1 MYKRWPKAAITT
13 IVLLI
18 FENIVFVYLMSNH
31 YQFKA
36 GPLAIEDYY
45 MFSYIFNKPYTKQ
58 YCQGLG
64 ILLAFCYYEILKY
77 RKLSSDEDKKL
88 QFPKL
93 HWFHQRPN
101 LSIFINLLSITLLGF
116 SLASGFEAN
125 EDPYQW
131 DQWLNNLYWAV
142 NRTLFVLGAV
152 MILFTMFIG
161 HFNNGL
167 RTLKNTYFRAFAKLT
182 FMCAIISPVIVNLI
196 YCGREDA
203 IYLSNPTAI
212 NLGAGNIIC
221 VALAA
226 FPLYLLVEFPV
237 KRLLEVLITDRL
249 GHHDIL
255 RKKYEEDLAY
265 EQMTNAQVKQEQEQ
279 LYINQKKLGGM

>member
-1 MYKRWPKAAITT
+1 MYKRWPTAGILT
-13 IVLLI
+13 IILLI
-18 FENIVFVYLMSNH
+18 IENILFTYFMSNH
-31 YQFKA
+31 YNFKA

-77 RKLSSDEDKKL
+77 RKLATDEDK
-88 QFPKL
+88 QREYPKL
-93 HWFHQRPN
+93 HWFHKRPT
-101 LSIFINLLSITLLGF
+101 LSIFINWISVALIFFT
-116 SLASGFEAN
+116 LASGFEAN

-131 DQWLNNLYWAV
+131 DQWLNNLYWAI

-152 MILFTMFIG
+152 MLLFTMFIG
-161 HFNNGL
+161 HFNIGL

-182 FMCAIISPVIVNLI
+182 FICAIISPVIVNLI

-237 KRLLEVLITDRL
+237 KRLVEILITDKL
-249 GHHDIL
+249 GHHDLL
-255 RKKYEEDLAY
+255 RKKYEDDLAM
-265 EQMTNAQVKQEQEQ
+265 ESLAENQ
-279 LYINQKKLGGM
+279 LR